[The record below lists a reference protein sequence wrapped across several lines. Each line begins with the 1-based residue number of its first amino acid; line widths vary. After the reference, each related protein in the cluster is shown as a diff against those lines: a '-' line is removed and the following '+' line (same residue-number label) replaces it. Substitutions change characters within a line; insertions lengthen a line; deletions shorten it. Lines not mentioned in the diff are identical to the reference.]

1 MDMGNA
7 TTAWVASRSKHPSQA
22 LSEGNVIEVFISGPN
37 PCEDAESY
45 AWDETFTTGKETYVY
60 CVEIVQIK
68 GFEVYKEVNAF
79 VPPK

>member
-22 LSEGNVIEVFISGPN
+22 LSEENVIGICVSGPN
-37 PCEDAESY
+37 PREDAESY
-45 AWDETFTTGKETYVY
+45 ARDETRATDRETYVY
-60 CVEIVQIK
+60 CVEIAQIL
-68 GFEVYKEVNAF
+68 GFRIYKEVNAF